1 MVDYDEIAETLNE
14 RSERQDYE
22 STGIWIDV
30 TCDGTPSALGARHA
44 RYLLEEMGVIMVK
57 ARPVDDT
64 LRMWFA
70 DIQHEEVE
78 YVPSEDGTIDSPSTE
93 GEEVTTTEERFTF

>member
-1 MVDYDEIAETLNE
+1 MVDYDEIANVLNE

-30 TCDGTPSALGARHA
+30 TCDGTPSALGAGHA

-57 ARPVDDT
+57 ARPVDDS

-70 DIQHEEVE
+70 DIEHEEV
-78 YVPSEDGTIDSPSTE
+78 
-93 GEEVTTTEERFTF
+93 EVTTTEERFTF